1 MAAIAPKAPFIQG
14 NRPSDPYGTVVAKE
28 IPESPKHAM
37 TAPSPILPPQNFLFM
52 LPADTTPAEQEVIV
66 NLARRLTAMG
76 YVYIASAHEKTME
89 DREDIRFMPFHR
101 DLLPSFGEMAG
112 VFVVRDQNI
121 AAAARQAYPNAH
133 VLVIDPDRVR
143 DDLADYEPEV
153 IRSWPT
159 PAATQHLSA
168 AA

>member
-1 MAAIAPKAPFIQG
+1 
-14 NRPSDPYGTVVAKE
+14 
-28 IPESPKHAM
+28 M
-37 TAPSPILPPQNFLFM
+37 TAPSLVQPLQNFLFM

-112 VFVVRDQNI
+112 VFVVRDAGI
-121 AAAARQAYPNAH
+121 AAAARAAYPQAH
-133 VLVIDPDRVR
+133 VLVIDPERVR
-143 DDLADYEPEV
+143 EDLPDYEPEV
-153 IRSWPT
+153 IRSWPA
-159 PAATQHLSA
+159 PAAQNHLSA